1 MLSNWVYPHPCRQIR
16 NPKAQSSLAVCKLR
30 AGRRWAVTGTPIQNK
45 ELDLY
50 SLVRFLRWATR

>member
-1 MLSNWVYPHPCRQIR
+1 MR

-50 SLVRFLRWATR
+50 SLVRFLRSATQ